1 VGDPDDAAAHAGGL
15 VVTAVPLQAAA
26 PGGRRVIDGVV
37 VALLALSVV
46 LILIVLA
53 VITGNV
59 VLHGA
64 SSVTWEFLTQAPRE
78 GLTAGG
84 IMPAIVGTAALV
96 ILMSMAAVP
105 LGVATAV
112 YLHEYTP
119 AEGLALAWRRF
130 RVSKGRP
137 GRGRL
142 FARAASALL
151 ATITRSAVA
160 NLAGVPSI
168 VFGLFGLGFFIQF
181 VGGGI
186 DRATQPEGE
195 VLWGQGSLLWAACT
209 LALLT
214 LPTVIVATEEALRTV
229 PQELREASLALGA
242 TQWETIRRVVLPSSI
257 SGILT
262 GAILGIS
269 RGAGEVA
276 PILFTGAAYYLP
288 YLPGDVTDQ
297 FMHLG
302 YHVMILSTQS
312 PDVEATKP
320 LLYGTVF
327 VLLAL
332 TFLLN
337 LTGVIL
343 RSRTRARLQ
352 R

>member
-1 VGDPDDAAAHAGGL
+1 MKAPAKQLSDRIAVG
-15 VVTAVPLQAAA
+15 
-26 PGGRRVIDGVV
+26 
-37 VALLALSVV
+37 ALGLSVV
-46 LILIVLA
+46 VIVAILL
-53 VITGNV
+53 VIIGNIAI
-59 VLHGA
+59 HGA
-64 SSVTWEFLTQAPRE
+64 RTVTWEFITQPPRD
-78 GLTAGG
+78 GLMAGG
-84 IMPAIVGTAALV
+84 IFPAIVGTAALV
-96 ILMSMAAVP
+96 ILMSVAAVP
-105 LGVATAV
+105 LGVATAI

-119 AEGLALAWRRF
+119 AEGYSLAWRRF
-130 RVSKGRP
+130 RLSKGRA
-137 GRGRL
+137 GRKRL
-142 FARAASALL
+142 FFRAMSALL
-151 ATITRSAVA
+151 ANVTRSAVA

-181 VGGGI
+181 IGRAI
-186 DRATQPEGE
+186 DRATQPPGE
-195 VLWGQGSLLWAACT
+195 VVWGQGSLLWAAMT

-214 LPTVIVATEEALRTV
+214 LPTVIVATEEALRTI
-229 PQELREASLALGA
+229 PQDLREASLALGA
-242 TQWETIRRVVLPSSI
+242 TQWETIRRVVLPGALP
-257 SGILT
+257 GILT

-288 YLPGDVTDQ
+288 FLPHRVTDQ

-302 YHVMILSTQS
+302 YHVLILSTQS

-343 RSRTRARLQ
+343 RARTHSRR
-352 R
+352 

>member
-1 VGDPDDAAAHAGGL
+1 
-15 VVTAVPLQAAA
+15 VTTVPAPAVALAR
-26 PGGRRVIDGVV
+26 GRRLGDTIG
-37 VALLALSVV
+37 VALLGLSVV
-46 LILIVLA
+46 LIVAILA
-53 VITGNV
+53 IIIGNIAF
-59 VLHGA
+59 HGA
-64 SSVTWEFLTQAPRE
+64 GAVTWEFITQPPRE

-96 ILMSMAAVP
+96 ILMSVAAVP

-130 RVSKGRP
+130 VVSKGQR
-137 GRGRL
+137 GRRRL
-142 FARAASALL
+142 FARALSALL

-181 VGGGI
+181 IGRGI
-186 DRATQPEGE
+186 DRLTQPPGE

-229 PQELREASLALGA
+229 PHDLREASLALGA
-242 TQWETIRRVVLPSSI
+242 TQWETIRRVVLPSSL
-257 SGILT
+257 SGIMT
-262 GAILGIS
+262 GGILGVS

-302 YHVMILSTQS
+302 YHVLILSTQS

-337 LTGVIL
+337 LTGVII
-343 RSRTRARLQ
+343 RSRTRSRHQ

>member
-1 VGDPDDAAAHAGGL
+1 MREAWVPSATNTTSRNKRQILDGISVG
-15 VVTAVPLQAAA
+15 
-26 PGGRRVIDGVV
+26 
-37 VALLALSVV
+37 LLALSVL
-46 LILIVLA
+46 LILAILF
-53 VITGNV
+53 VILGDV
-59 VLHGA
+59 IRKGA
-64 SSVTWEFLTQAPRE
+64 GQISWEFLSKPPAS

-84 IMPAIVGTAALV
+84 IYPAIVGTAVLV
-96 ILMSMAAVP
+96 ILMSIAAVP

-119 AEGLALAWRRF
+119 PEGASHAWQRYRKSRGQQGRRKLLMRFLSAALAT
-130 RVSKGRP
+130 V
-137 GRGRL
+137 
-142 FARAASALL
+142 A
-151 ATITRSAVA
+151 RSAVA

-181 VGGGI
+181 VGRGI

-229 PQELREASLALGA
+229 PQDIREASLALGA
-242 TQWETIRRVVLPSSI
+242 TQWETIRRIVLPSSLP
-257 SGILT
+257 GILT
-262 GAILGIS
+262 GAILGVS

-288 YLPGDVTDQ
+288 FLPSRVTDQ

-302 YHVMILSTQS
+302 YHVLILSTQS

-320 LLYGTVF
+320 ILYGTVF
-327 VLLAL
+327 VLLVL

-337 LTGVIL
+337 LTGVLIRTRT
-343 RSRTRARLQ
+343 RSRLRQGA
-352 R
+352 

>member
-1 VGDPDDAAAHAGGL
+1 MRATVALWKGSRLADKIAVG
-15 VVTAVPLQAAA
+15 
-26 PGGRRVIDGVV
+26 
-37 VALLALSVV
+37 LLALSV
-46 LILIVLA
+46 ILIVAALV
-53 VITGNV
+53 VIVGNIV
-59 VLHGA
+59 VRGA
-64 SSVTWEFLTQAPRE
+64 GTISWEFLSKPPRA
-78 GLTAGG
+78 GLTEGG
-84 IMPAIVGTAALV
+84 ILPAIVGTALLV
-96 ILMSMAAVP
+96 VLMSIAAVP

-119 AEGLALAWRRF
+119 AEGLDLAWKRYEA
-130 RVSKGRP
+130 SKGRP
-137 GRGRL
+137 GRTKL
-142 FARAASALL
+142 FRRAMLALL
-151 ATITRSAVA
+151 ATVTRSAVA

-181 VGGGI
+181 VGRGI
-186 DRATQPEGE
+186 DRATQPAGE
-195 VLWGQGSLLWAACT
+195 LLWGQGSLLWGACT

-229 PQELREASLALGA
+229 PHELREASLALGA
-242 TQWETIRRVVLPSSI
+242 TRWETIRRVVLPGPL

-288 YLPGDVTDQ
+288 FLPGRITDQ

-302 YHVMILSTQS
+302 YHVLILSTQS
-312 PDVEATKP
+312 PDVEATEP
-320 LLYGTVF
+320 LLYGTVL

-337 LTGVIL
+337 LTGVVL
-343 RSRTRARLQ
+343 RSRTRRRAR
-352 R
+352 

>member
-1 VGDPDDAAAHAGGL
+1 MRDKFIVG
-15 VVTAVPLQAAA
+15 
-26 PGGRRVIDGVV
+26 
-37 VALLALSVV
+37 LLALSVV
-46 LILIVLA
+46 LILAILIV
-53 VITGNV
+53 IIGNI

-64 SSVTWEFLTQAPRE
+64 KAVTWEFISQPPRD

-84 IMPAIVGTAALV
+84 ILPAIVGTAALV
-96 ILMSMAAVP
+96 ILMSVVSVP

-119 AEGLALAWRRF
+119 AEGFELAWKRF
-130 RVSKGRP
+130 RATKTRRS
-137 GRGRL
+137 
-142 FARAASALL
+142 FFRAMSALL
-151 ATITRSAVA
+151 ATITRNAVA

-181 VGGGI
+181 IGRAI
-186 DRATQPEGE
+186 DRATQPPGE
-195 VLWGQGSLLWAACT
+195 TVWGQGSLLWAACT

-229 PQELREASLALGA
+229 PQDLREASLALGA
-242 TQWETIRRVVLPSSI
+242 TQWETIRRVVLPGSL

-288 YLPGDVTDQ
+288 YLPERITDQ

-302 YHVMILSTQS
+302 YHVLILSTQS

-337 LTGVIL
+337 LTGVIMRL
-343 RSRTRARLQ
+343 RTRAR

>member
-1 VGDPDDAAAHAGGL
+1 MKAGLLGFSVLLIVGIL
-15 VVTAVPLQAAA
+15 VV
-26 PGGRRVIDGVV
+26 
-37 VALLALSVV
+37 
-46 LILIVLA
+46 IL
-53 VITGNV
+53 GNV
-59 VLHGA
+59 AIHGA
-64 SSVTWEFLTQAPRE
+64 KTVTWEFLTQPPRD

-96 ILMSMAAVP
+96 ILMSVVAVP
-105 LGVATAV
+105 LGVATAI

-119 AEGLALAWRRF
+119 AEGFTLAWRRY
-130 RVSKGRP
+130 RAVRSK
-137 GRGRL
+137 RL
-142 FARAASALL
+142 FFRAMSALL

-168 VFGLFGLGFFIQF
+168 VFGLFGLGFFINF
-181 VGGGI
+181 IGRSI
-186 DRATQPEGE
+186 DRATQPQGE

-229 PQELREASLALGA
+229 PQDLREASLALGA
-242 TQWETIRRVVLPSSI
+242 TQWETIRRIVLPSSL
-257 SGILT
+257 SGIMT

-288 YLPGDVTDQ
+288 FLPGDVTDQ

-302 YHVMILSTQS
+302 YHVLILSTQS

-337 LTGVIL
+337 LTGVIIRTRT
-343 RSRTRARLQ
+343 RSRIIR
-352 R
+352 

>member
-1 VGDPDDAAAHAGGL
+1 MTTLPTSPSAPVVLKGDRRVVDKIAVTLLGASVVIIVAIL
-15 VVTAVPLQAAA
+15 VVIV
-26 PGGRRVIDGVV
+26 GNIVI
-37 VALLALSVV
+37 
-46 LILIVLA
+46 
-53 VITGNV
+53 
-59 VLHGA
+59 HGIGA
-64 SSVTWEFLTQAPRE
+64 VTWEFITQPPRQ

-96 ILMSMAAVP
+96 ILMSIVAVP

-119 AEGLALAWRRF
+119 AEGLNLAWRRF
-130 RVSKGRP
+130 RVSKGLP
-137 GRGRL
+137 GRRKL
-142 FARAASALL
+142 FFRAASALL
-151 ATITRSAVA
+151 ATVTRSAVA

-181 VGGGI
+181 IGRNI
-186 DRATQPEGE
+186 DRATQSGE

-229 PQELREASLALGA
+229 PQDLREASLALGA
-242 TQWETIRRVVLPSSI
+242 TQWETIRRVVLPSSL
-257 SGILT
+257 SGIMT

-302 YHVMILSTQS
+302 YHVLILSTQS

-337 LTGVIL
+337 LTGVII
-343 RSRTRARLQ
+343 RSRTRSRLN

>member
-1 VGDPDDAAAHAGGL
+1 MA
-15 VVTAVPLQAAA
+15 
-26 PGGRRVIDGVV
+26 R
-37 VALLALSVV
+37 
-46 LILIVLA
+46 
-53 VITGNV
+53 
-59 VLHGA
+59 HGKTYLEA
-64 SSVTWEFLTQAPRE
+64 RGKVDRE
-78 GLTAGG
+78 
-84 IMPAIVGTAALV
+84 
-96 ILMSMAAVP
+96 
-105 LGVATAV
+105 
-112 YLHEYTP
+112 HEYTP

-130 RVSKGRP
+130 VVSKGQ
-137 GRGRL
+137 RGRRRL
-142 FARAASALL
+142 FFRALSALL

-181 VGGGI
+181 LGRAI
-186 DRATQPEGE
+186 DRLTQPPGE

-229 PQELREASLALGA
+229 PHDLREASLALGA
-242 TQWETIRRVVLPSSI
+242 TQWETIRRVVLPSSV
-257 SGILT
+257 SGIMT
-262 GAILGIS
+262 GGILGIS

-302 YHVMILSTQS
+302 YHVLILSTQS

-337 LTGVIL
+337 LTGVII
-343 RSRTRARLQ
+343 RSRTRSRHQ

>member
-1 VGDPDDAAAHAGGL
+1 MKRIGEKIGIAA
-15 VVTAVPLQAAA
+15 
-26 PGGRRVIDGVV
+26 
-37 VALLALSVV
+37 LALSVV
-46 LILIVLA
+46 IILAILA
-53 VITGNV
+53 VILGNIAR
-59 VLHGA
+59 HGA
-64 SSVTWEFLTQAPRE
+64 RAVTWEFISQPPRA
-78 GLTAGG
+78 GLTEGG
-84 IMPAIVGTAALV
+84 ILPAIVGTAALV
-96 ILMSMAAVP
+96 ILMSIVAVP

-112 YLHEYTP
+112 YLHEY
-119 AEGLALAWRRF
+119 A
-130 RVSKGRP
+130 RP
-137 GRGRL
+137 DSWFTAIVRN
-142 FARAASALL
+142 
-151 ATITRSAVA
+151 AVA

-181 VGGGI
+181 IGRSI
-186 DRATQPEGE
+186 DRATQPPGE

-229 PQELREASLALGA
+229 PQDLREASLALGA
-242 TQWETIRRVVLPSSI
+242 TRWETIRRVVLPSSL

-288 YLPGDVTDQ
+288 FLPGDVTDQ

-302 YHVMILSTQS
+302 YHVLILSTQS

-337 LTGVIL
+337 LAGVII
-343 RSRTRARLQ
+343 RTRTRSRLQ

>member
-1 VGDPDDAAAHAGGL
+1 MSEIWTPTLTNRTSRGKRQAIDAIT
-15 VVTAVPLQAAA
+15 VS
-26 PGGRRVIDGVV
+26 
-37 VALLALSVV
+37 LLGLSV
-46 LILIVLA
+46 LIILA
-53 VITGNV
+53 ILVILLGDIAIKGIG
-59 VLHGA
+59 HI
-64 SSVTWEFLTQAPRE
+64 SWEFLTQPPAS
-78 GLTAGG
+78 GLTKGG
-84 IMPAIVGTAALV
+84 IYPAIVGTAFLV
-96 ILMSMAAVP
+96 IVMSIAAVP

-119 AEGLALAWRRF
+119 PEGAKRAWIRF
-130 RVSKGRP
+130 RQSKGHG
-137 GRGRL
+137 GRGKL
-142 FARAASALL
+142 FRRAVSATV
-151 ATITRSAVA
+151 ATVARSAVA

-181 VGGGI
+181 VGRSL

-195 VLWGQGSLLWAACT
+195 IVWGQGSLLWAALT

-229 PQELREASLALGA
+229 PHEIREASLALGA
-242 TQWETIRRVVLPSSI
+242 TQWETIRRIVLPSSLP
-257 SGILT
+257 GILT

-288 YLPGDVTDQ
+288 FLPERLSDQ

-302 YHVMILSTQS
+302 YHVLILSTQS

-320 LLYGTVF
+320 ILYGTVF
-327 VLLAL
+327 VLLVL

-337 LTGVIL
+337 LTGVLI
-343 RSRTRARLQ
+343 RMRTRARLRQ
-352 R
+352 GG

>member
-1 VGDPDDAAAHAGGL
+1 MKRAGDK
-15 VVTAVPLQAAA
+15 
-26 PGGRRVIDGVV
+26 
-37 VALLALSVV
+37 VAITFLGLSVV
-46 LILIVLA
+46 IILSILV
-53 VITGNV
+53 VIIGNI

-64 SSVTWEFLTQAPRE
+64 RTVTWEFISQPPRE

-84 IMPAIVGTAALV
+84 ILPAIVGTAALV
-96 ILMSMAAVP
+96 ILMSLAAVP

-130 RVSKGRP
+130 QVSKGQA
-137 GRGRL
+137 GRTKLFGR
-142 FARAASALL
+142 AVSALL
-151 ATITRSAVA
+151 ATVTRSAVA

-181 VGGGI
+181 VGRGI
-186 DRATQPEGE
+186 DRATQPPGE
-195 VLWGQGSLLWAACT
+195 VVWGQGSLLWAACT

-229 PQELREASLALGA
+229 PQDLREASLALGA
-242 TQWETIRRVVLPSSI
+242 TQWETIRRVVLPSSL

-288 YLPGDVTDQ
+288 FLPGDLTDQ

-302 YHVMILSTQS
+302 YHVLILSTQS

-327 VLLAL
+327 VLLSL

-337 LTGVIL
+337 LAGVII
-343 RSRTRARLQ
+343 RSRTRSRLV

>member
-1 VGDPDDAAAHAGGL
+1 MTTLPMATDTSRRGR
-15 VVTAVPLQAAA
+15 
-26 PGGRRVIDGVV
+26 GGRDGFVI
-37 VALLALSVV
+37 ALLALSVV
-46 LILIVLA
+46 IILAILV
-53 VITGNV
+53 VVVGNV
-59 VLHGA
+59 VVHGA
-64 SSVTWEFLTQAPRE
+64 RQVTWEFVTQPPRD

-84 IMPAIVGTAALV
+84 IMPAIVGTVALV
-96 ILMSMAAVP
+96 LLMSIAAVP

-119 AEGLALAWRRF
+119 AEGLTLAWRRF
-130 RVSKGRP
+130 RLSKGQRA
-137 GRGRL
+137 RHKL
-142 FARAASALL
+142 FFRALSALL
-151 ATITRSAVA
+151 AKITRSAVA

-181 VGGGI
+181 VGRSI
-186 DRATQPEGE
+186 DRATQPAGE
-195 VLWGQGSLLWAACT
+195 VVWGEGSLLWAACT

-229 PQELREASLALGA
+229 PQDLREASLALGA
-242 TQWETIRRVVLPSSI
+242 TQWETIRRVVLPGSL
-257 SGILT
+257 SGIMT

-288 YLPGDVTDQ
+288 FLPGDITDQ

-302 YHVMILSTQS
+302 YHVLILSTQS

-337 LTGVIL
+337 LAGVLI
-343 RSRTRARLQ
+343 RSRTRSRL
-352 R
+352 RG

>member
-1 VGDPDDAAAHAGGL
+1 M
-15 VVTAVPLQAAA
+15 
-26 PGGRRVIDGVV
+26 RRLKDRIAI
-37 VALLALSVV
+37 ALLGFSVV
-46 LILIVLA
+46 LILAILA
-53 VITGNV
+53 VIIGNV
-59 VLHGA
+59 AMHGA
-64 SSVTWEFLTQAPRE
+64 GAVTWEFLTQPPRA
-78 GLTAGG
+78 GLTEGG
-84 IMPAIVGTAALV
+84 IYPAIIGTAALV
-96 ILMSMAAVP
+96 ILMTMAAVP

-119 AEGLALAWRRF
+119 AEGLKLAWARF
-130 RVSKGRP
+130 RASKGQ
-137 GRGRL
+137 RGRRKL
-142 FARAASALL
+142 FLRASSALL
-151 ATITRSAVA
+151 ATVTRSAVA

-181 VGGGI
+181 IGRAM

-242 TQWETIRRVVLPSSI
+242 TQWETIRRVVLPSSV
-257 SGILT
+257 SGIMT

-288 YLPGDVTDQ
+288 FLPERLSDQ

-302 YHVMILSTQS
+302 YHVLILSTQS

-337 LTGVIL
+337 LTGVVL
-343 RSRTRARLQ
+343 RMRTRSRISR
-352 R
+352 

>member
-1 VGDPDDAAAHAGGL
+1 MKRLREKLG
-15 VVTAVPLQAAA
+15 
-26 PGGRRVIDGVV
+26 I
-37 VALLALSVV
+37 ALLGGSVV
-46 LILIVLA
+46 LILAILVVIV
-53 VITGNV
+53 GNIAI
-59 VLHGA
+59 HGLGA
-64 SSVTWEFLTQAPRE
+64 VTWEFISQPPRA
-78 GLTAGG
+78 GLTEGG
-84 IMPAIVGTAALV
+84 ILPAIVGTAALV
-96 ILMSMAAVP
+96 ILMSIAAVP

-119 AEGLALAWRRF
+119 SEGLSLAWKRF

-137 GRGRL
+137 GRGKL
-142 FARAASALL
+142 FVRALSALL
-151 ATITRSAVA
+151 ATVTRHAVA

-181 VGGGI
+181 VGRAM
-186 DRATQPEGE
+186 DRATQPPGE

-229 PQELREASLALGA
+229 PPDLREASLALGA
-242 TQWETIRRVVLPSSI
+242 TQWETIRRVVLPSSL

-262 GAILGIS
+262 GGILGIS

-288 YLPGDVTDQ
+288 FLPGDLTDQ

-302 YHVMILSTQS
+302 YHVLILSTQS

-337 LTGVIL
+337 LAGVIIRTRT
-343 RSRTRARLQ
+343 RSRIQ

>member
-1 VGDPDDAAAHAGGL
+1 MTTMPAPA
-15 VVTAVPLQAAA
+15 VVLKCD
-26 PGGRRVIDGVV
+26 RRVADRIAVT
-37 VALLALSVV
+37 LLGSSVV
-46 LILIVLA
+46 LIVAILA
-53 VITGNV
+53 VIVANIVT
-59 VLHGA
+59 HGA
-64 SSVTWEFLTQAPRE
+64 AAVTWEFLTQPPRQ

-84 IMPAIVGTAALV
+84 IMPAIAGTAALV
-96 ILMSMAAVP
+96 ILMSIVAVP

-119 AEGLALAWRRF
+119 AEGLNLAWRRF
-130 RVSKGRP
+130 RVSKVP
-137 GRGRL
+137 GRRKL
-142 FARAASALL
+142 FFRALSALL

-181 VGGGI
+181 VGRGI
-186 DRATQPEGE
+186 DRMTQPAGE
-195 VLWGQGSLLWAACT
+195 TLWGQGSLLWAACT

-242 TQWETIRRVVLPSSI
+242 TQWETIRRVVLPSSL
-257 SGILT
+257 SGIMT

-288 YLPGDVTDQ
+288 YLPGRVTDQ

-302 YHVMILSTQS
+302 YHVLILSTQS

-337 LTGVIL
+337 LTGVII
-343 RSRTRARLQ
+343 RSRTRSRLH

>member
-1 VGDPDDAAAHAGGL
+1 M
-15 VVTAVPLQAAA
+15 TAIPA
-26 PGGRRVIDGVV
+26 PALMVKRDRRILDKIA
-37 VALLALSVV
+37 VALLGLSVV
-46 LILIVLA
+46 LIVAILVVIITNIV
-53 VITGNV
+53 I
-59 VLHGA
+59 HGA
-64 SSVTWEFLTQAPRE
+64 TTVTWEFISQPPRD
-78 GLTAGG
+78 GMTAGG
-84 IMPAIVGTAALV
+84 ILPAIVGTAALV
-96 ILMSMAAVP
+96 ILMSVVAVP
-105 LGVATAV
+105 LGVATAI

-119 AEGLALAWRRF
+119 AEGLSLAWRRF

-137 GRGRL
+137 GRRKL
-142 FARAASALL
+142 FFRSVSALL
-151 ATITRSAVA
+151 ATVTRSAVA

-168 VFGLFGLGFFIQF
+168 VVGLFGLGFFIQF
-181 VGGGI
+181 IGRAI
-186 DRATQPEGE
+186 DRATQPPGE

-229 PQELREASLALGA
+229 PHDLREASLALGA
-242 TQWETIRRVVLPSSI
+242 TQWETIRRVVLPGSL

-288 YLPGDVTDQ
+288 FLPRHVTDQ

-302 YHVMILSTQS
+302 YHVLILSTQS
-312 PDVEATKP
+312 PDVEKTKP

-337 LTGVIL
+337 LAGVIIRMRM
-343 RSRTRARLQ
+343 RSRIAR
-352 R
+352 

>member
-1 VGDPDDAAAHAGGL
+1 M
-15 VVTAVPLQAAA
+15 
-26 PGGRRVIDGVV
+26 RV
-37 VALLALSVV
+37 LLALSVV
-46 LILIVLA
+46 LVLA
-53 VITGNV
+53 ILFVIAGNIAV
-59 VLHGA
+59 HGA
-64 SSVTWEFLTQAPRE
+64 KQVTWEFVSQPPRD
-78 GLTAGG
+78 GLMAGG
-84 IMPAIVGTAALV
+84 IFPAIVGTAALV
-96 ILMSMAAVP
+96 ILMSIMAVP

-119 AEGLALAWRRF
+119 AEGVALAWRRY
-130 RVSKGRP
+130 RRSR
-137 GRGRL
+137 RGKDFL
-142 FARAASALL
+142 RAMSALL
-151 ATITRSAVA
+151 ATTTRSAVA

-168 VFGLFGLGFFIQF
+168 VFGLFGLGFFINF
-181 VGGGI
+181 VGRHV
-186 DRATQPEGE
+186 DRATQPPGE

-229 PQELREASLALGA
+229 PHDHREASLALGA
-242 TQWETIRRVVLPSSI
+242 TRWETIRRVVLPGSL

-302 YHVMILSTQS
+302 YHVLILSTQS

-337 LTGVIL
+337 LTGVVL
-343 RSRTRARLQ
+343 RSRTRARH

>member
-1 VGDPDDAAAHAGGL
+1 MSAVAPAPAVLTKRERRVGDKIAIVFLG
-15 VVTAVPLQAAA
+15 
-26 PGGRRVIDGVV
+26 
-37 VALLALSVV
+37 LSVV
-46 LILIVLA
+46 LILAILVV
-53 VITGNV
+53 VIGNIA
-59 VLHGA
+59 LHGTRT
-64 SSVTWEFLTQAPRE
+64 VTWEFISQPPRE

-84 IMPAIVGTAALV
+84 ILPAIVGTAALV
-96 ILMSMAAVP
+96 ILMSVAAVP

-130 RVSKGRP
+130 RVSKGLP
-137 GRGRL
+137 GRRKLFGRAL
-142 FARAASALL
+142 SALL
-151 ATITRSAVA
+151 ATVTRSAVA

-181 VGGGI
+181 VGRGI
-186 DRATQPEGE
+186 DRATQPPGE

-229 PQELREASLALGA
+229 PQDLREASLALGA
-242 TQWETIRRVVLPSSI
+242 TQWETIRRVVLPSSL

-288 YLPGDVTDQ
+288 HLPGDVTDQ

-302 YHVMILSTQS
+302 YHVLILSTQS

-337 LTGVIL
+337 LTGVVIRTRT
-343 RSRTRARLQ
+343 RSRLNR
-352 R
+352 

>member
-1 VGDPDDAAAHAGGL
+1 MTTMPAPAPATL
-15 VVTAVPLQAAA
+15 VKTN
-26 PGGRRVIDGVV
+26 RRIVDKLFIS
-37 VALLALSVV
+37 LLALSVV
-46 LILIVLA
+46 IIIAILV
-53 VITGNV
+53 VIIGNIAI
-59 VLHGA
+59 HGA
-64 SSVTWEFLTQAPRE
+64 GQVTWEFISKPPRA
-78 GLTAGG
+78 GLTEGG
-84 IMPAIVGTAALV
+84 ILPAIVGTAALV
-96 ILMSMAAVP
+96 ILMSIAAVP

-130 RVSKGRP
+130 RVSKGMP
-137 GRGRL
+137 GRRKL
-142 FARAASALL
+142 FARAMSALL
-151 ATITRSAVA
+151 ATVTRSAVA

-181 VGGGI
+181 IGRAI
-186 DRATQPEGE
+186 DRATQPAGE

-229 PQELREASLALGA
+229 PHDLREASLALGA
-242 TQWETIRRVVLPSSI
+242 TRWETIRRVVLPGSL

-288 YLPGDVTDQ
+288 FLPGRVTDQ

-302 YHVMILSTQS
+302 YHVLILSTQS

-337 LTGVIL
+337 LAGVIIRMRT
-343 RSRTRARLQ
+343 RSRAR
-352 R
+352 